1 MQRRTLLTLGLASS
15 VALAVGAAGWLL
27 QPGLQQ
33 DGLLSPAG
41 RGVFA
46 AVGRAVLDKTL
57 PAEEGERHKAV
68 AGLLARIDTLAQA
81 LSPHAQAELSQLL
94 AVLARAPGQLTLAG
108 LGQPWGQASS
118 ADLQLVLQD
127 MRLSGLALR
136 QQAYAALH
144 DIATGAY
151 FADAPTWTLRAI
163 PARSAFDKP
172 LLKADLP
179 MSSLNDPI
187 REGLQRG
194 WKVLGGTL
202 GAIPEKIACD
212 VAIIGSGAGAG
223 ITAELLARAGLQVV
237 MVEEGPLKSSSDF
250 SQLESEAYP
259 ALYQESAAR
268 KTEDKAINILQG
280 RCVGGSTTGNWT
292 SSLRTPAST
301 LKFWQDR
308 FGLAGY
314 SKAALAPYFAQAEQR
329 LNIALWQVAP
339 TENNA
344 LLGRGAGKL
353 GIYTEPIARNVKG
366 CWNLGSCGLG
376 CPTNAKQSMLVT
388 TISAALDLGAQLLTQ
403 TRAEHFEL
411 ANGRGTSLMCRNS
424 EKNGALAQSLSA
436 SCAIKIVA
444 NNCGLAGG
452 AINSPAVLLRSG
464 APDPHGRLGGRT
476 FLHPVVMSSSLFDQK
491 VEAWNGAPQSI
502 YTDHFLPNQPID
514 GALGYKLEAPP
525 LHPLIFASTVPGFG
539 QGQHDLLRSFPHKHT
554 LLALLRDGFHDEA
567 PGGQVKLRGDGSAVL
582 DYPLGDCVMQGARR
596 ALLSMMEI
604 QFAAGA
610 RQVLPLHEMAV
621 PYNSWAQAREAMLAL
636 PMKPRLV
643 KMVSA
648 HVMGGCGLADSPG
661 QGVTRPDGMH
671 WQLDNLSIHNGS
683 IFPTSIG
690 ANPQL
695 SVYGAVNRLAQ
706 GLAKTLTGRDVAL
719 A

>member
-1 MQRRTLLTLGLASS
+1 
-15 VALAVGAAGWLL
+15 
-27 QPGLQQ
+27 
-33 DGLLSPAG
+33 
-41 RGVFA
+41 
-46 AVGRAVLDKTL
+46 
-57 PAEEGERHKAV
+57 
-68 AGLLARIDTLAQA
+68 
-81 LSPHAQAELSQLL
+81 
-94 AVLARAPGQLTLAG
+94 
-108 LGQPWGQASS
+108 
-118 ADLQLVLQD
+118 
-127 MRLSGLALR
+127 
-136 QQAYAALH
+136 
-144 DIATGAY
+144 
-151 FADAPTWTLRAI
+151 
-163 PARSAFDKP
+163 
-172 LLKADLP
+172 

-187 REGLQRG
+187 RDGLQRG
-194 WKVLGGTL
+194 WKVLGGAL
-202 GAIPEKIACD
+202 GPVPEKIVCD

-223 ITAELLARAGLQVV
+223 ITAELLAKAGLQVV

-250 SQLESEAYP
+250 NQLESEAYP

-280 RCVGGSTTGNWT
+280 RCVGGSTTVNWT
-292 SSLRTPAST
+292 SSFRTPAST

-308 FGLAGY
+308 FGLDGY
-314 SKAALAPYFAQAEQR
+314 TEAALAPYFAQAEQR
-329 LNIALWQVAP
+329 LNIAPWQMP
-339 TENNA
+339 PNENNA
-344 LLGRGAGKL
+344 LLGRGARKL
-353 GIYTEPIARNVKG
+353 GIHAEAIARNVKG

-388 TISAALDLGAQLLTQ
+388 TIPAALDLGAQLLTE
-403 TRAEHFEL
+403 TRAERFEL
-411 ANGRGTSLMCRNS
+411 ANGRVSALICRTI
-424 EKNGALAQSLSA
+424 KPNGAFAQAPSA
-436 SCAIKIVA
+436 QVATKIIAKHYV
-444 NNCGLAGG
+444 LAGG

-476 FLHPVVMSSSLFDQK
+476 FLHPVVMSSSIFDQK
-491 VEAWNGAPQSI
+491 VEAWSGAPQSI
-502 YTDHFLPNQPID
+502 YTDHFLQTQPID
-514 GALGYKLEAPP
+514 GAMGYKLEAPP

-539 QGQHDLLRSFPHKHT
+539 QGQHDLLSSFPHNHT

-582 DYPLGDCVMQGARR
+582 DYPLGDYVMQGARR

-621 PYNSWAQAREAMLAL
+621 PYTSWAQAREAVQAL
-636 PMKPRLV
+636 PMKPRLL
-643 KMVSA
+643 KIVSA
-648 HVMGGCGLADSPG
+648 HVMGGCGLAGSAR
-661 QGVTRPDGMH
+661 QGVTRPDGVH
-671 WQLDNLSIHNGS
+671 WQLGNLSIHDGS